1 MNGKMLDCKKFSMR
15 YFPIKSY
22 DEKTILEFISYSLGV
37 PKYTPEE
44 CIRRGITYNVT
55 LKLSSV

>member
-1 MNGKMLDCKKFSMR
+1 MR

-22 DEKTILEFISYSLGV
+22 DEKTVLEYISYTILESQNIA
-37 PKYTPEE
+37 PEE

-55 LKLSSV
+55 LKSEISS